1 MLTETEKAYLA
12 GLFEADG
19 CVNIG
24 TRQGKQAATVSHYLQ
39 VIFAQSNHDFLQRWR
54 DRVNLGSLHKA
65 SGGKLD
71 KKDHWRWHLSDRQA
85 ESLLNLILPYL
96 DMKKDQAQI
105 AIDFMGTK
113 GKGGRRRTPQSVL
126 DLREQYKQALQ
137 DAKN

>member
-19 CVNIG
+19 CVNIS
-24 TRQGKQAATVSHYLQ
+24 TRKGRQAATVSHFLQ
-39 VIFAQSNHDFLQRWR
+39 VVFSQSNQPFLRRWR
-54 DRVNLGSLHKA
+54 DKVNLGSLHKA
-65 SGGKLD
+65 KGSELS
-71 KKDHWRWHLSDRQA
+71 KKEHWRWHLSDRQA
-85 ESLLNLILPYL
+85 EKLLNLILPYL
-96 DMKKDQAQI
+96 DMKRDQAEI
-105 AIDFMGTK
+105 ALAFMKTK